1 MIFSNNFNLI
11 THFIMFNITSV
22 IYNFK
27 CLSAEHIHLM
37 HLSKLGLWPCDH
49 SVSTSYNFFYKSGID
64 YRPLLRRLDRCNRMI
79 QNESR
84 HPNGGTSQ
92 CKLRSLC
99 ANTRL
104 QERSCIMTYTSPLK
118 THWLYWSPIAMIL
131 FAVFLHLR
139 NGFHGNRNHR
149 V

>member
-84 HPNGGTSQ
+84 DPNGGNVCLFPAATCRLRHNANYVPYSQ
-92 CKLRSLC
+92 MPACPLCSIRVESL
-99 ANTRL
+99 
-104 QERSCIMTYTSPLK
+104 
-118 THWLYWSPIAMIL
+118 
-131 FAVFLHLR
+131 
-139 NGFHGNRNHR
+139 
-149 V
+149 